1 MNLQFLSELKQYLPS
16 DRIYT
21 DELRTLGWGTDA
33 SFYRQIPKVVIRSD
47 GEEEISKIVKT
58 CQKYKMPYTFR
69 AAGTSLSGQSCTD
82 SVLIVAG
89 KHWEKYELGT
99 NQDTI
104 KLQPGIVGGR
114 VNEILKP
121 YGRVFPPDPASI
133 GSAMV
138 GGIVINNASGMN
150 CGVHANSD
158 RMLVS
163 ARIILTDGTILD
175 TGDKESREQF
185 ARSHPEFLRKIEALR
200 DKVRANEAL
209 ASRICNKYSIKNVTG
224 LNLRPLIAYDDPF
237 DIIAHSMVGS
247 EGTLAFLSEV
257 TMKTLH
263 DYPYKASAMVYFLSM
278 KESCEAVVAMKK
290 MKAGEEDMAYS
301 AENLVV
307 KSAEMLDYKSLSS
320 VNDPVFLQYKKD
332 VDAGKIEGV
341 LPGDYHDLTVILT
354 ETKGITHE
362 QLLEKIGKIKSCL
375 EQFRLY
381 IPAEFTEDPKV
392 YGKVRPVSSKMWRS
406 PSSRCLKLLSSCRR

>member
-1 MNLQFLSELKQYLPS
+1 MTNQFLQDIRQFIPS

-47 GEEEISKIVKT
+47 GEEEISKIVKA
-58 CQKYKMPYTFR
+58 CQKYKLPFTFR

-89 KHWEKYELGT
+89 KHWEKYEIGE

-104 KLQPGIVGGR
+104 KLQPGIVGAR

-121 YGRVFPPDPASI
+121 HG
-133 GSAMV
+133 

-158 RMLVS
+158 RMLIS
-163 ARIILTDGTILD
+163 ARIILTDGTVLD
-175 TGDKESREQF
+175 TGDEASREAF
-185 ARSHPEFLRKIEALR
+185 RKSHPEFLKKIEALR
-200 DKVRANEAL
+200 DKVRADEQL
-209 ASRICNKYSIKNVTG
+209 ASRIHTKYSIKNVTG

-257 TMKTLH
+257 TMKTLI
-263 DYPYKASAMVYFLSM
+263 DYKFKASAMVYFLTM

-290 MKAGEEDMAYS
+290 RTS
-301 AENLVV
+301 
-307 KSAEMLDYKSLSS
+307 
-320 VNDPVFLQYKKD
+320 
-332 VDAGKIEGV
+332 
-341 LPGDYHDLTVILT
+341 
-354 ETKGITHE
+354 
-362 QLLEKIGKIKSCL
+362 
-375 EQFRLY
+375 
-381 IPAEFTEDPKV
+381 
-392 YGKVRPVSSKMWRS
+392 W
-406 PSSRCLKLLSSCRR
+406 

>member
-1 MNLQFLSELKQYLPS
+1 MLNDFLSHIKQFIPAE
-16 DRIYT
+16 RIYT

-47 GEEEISKIVKT
+47 GEAEISKIVRACK
-58 CQKYKMPYTFR
+58 KYNMPFTFR

-89 KHWEKYELGT
+89 KHWEKYELSP
-99 NQDTI
+99 DAETI
-104 KLQPGIVGGR
+104 RLQPGIIGAR
-114 VNEILKP
+114 VNQILKP
-121 YGRVFPPDPASI
+121 YDRVFPPDPASI

-158 RMLVS
+158 RMMVS
-163 ARIILTDGTILD
+163 ARIILTDGSILD
-175 TGDKESREQF
+175 TGNEASKEAFRK
-185 ARSHPEFLRKIEALR
+185 RNPEFIRKIEALR
-200 DKVRANEAL
+200 DKVRADKDL
-209 ASRICNKYSIKNVTG
+209 AERIAKKYSIKNVTG

-263 DYPYKASAMVYFLSM
+263 DYKYKASAMVYFLTM

-290 MKAGEEDMAYS
+290 LKAGDDDLTMS
-301 AENLVV
+301 AENLMV
-307 KSAEMLDYKSLSS
+307 KSAEMLHY
-320 VNDPVFLQYKKD
+320 
-332 VDAGKIEGV
+332 
-341 LPGDYHDLTVILT
+341 
-354 ETKGITHE
+354 
-362 QLLEKIGKIKSCL
+362 
-375 EQFRLY
+375 
-381 IPAEFTEDPKV
+381 
-392 YGKVRPVSSKMWRS
+392 
-406 PSSRCLKLLSSCRR
+406 